1 MQPDNLLRV
10 RSGLFD
16 TECLVDCTGNGSE
29 ISRMIILNHW
39 LRFLLPDTAVPQT
52 ITYEPDAVELP
63 YRRRTIDSPDMNA
76 AATGSTIMSVKTGTQ
91 MLNEQRK
98 FSGMIKEMEI

>member
-1 MQPDNLLRV
+1 MQPDNLVVV

-16 TECLVDCTGNGSE
+16 TECLVDCTGNESE
-29 ISRMIILNHW
+29 ISRIIILNRW

-52 ITYEPDAVELP
+52 IAYEPDLVELP

-76 AATGSTIMSVKTGTQ
+76 ATGHAILSVKTGTQ

-98 FSGMIKEMEI
+98 FSGKITEMEI